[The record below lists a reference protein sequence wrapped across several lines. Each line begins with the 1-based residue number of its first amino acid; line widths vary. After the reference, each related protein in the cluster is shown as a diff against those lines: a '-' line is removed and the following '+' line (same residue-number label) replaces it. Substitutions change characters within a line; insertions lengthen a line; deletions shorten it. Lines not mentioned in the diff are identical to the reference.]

1 MTSLSFRK
9 IKTIA
14 YRPGSSQ
21 LAKNMRA
28 IKLSANESALGVSPK
43 VRKIINNNKLNLSKY
58 PDGKSTDLR
67 KKISLKFKCN
77 KDKIICGSGSDEV
90 IQLIC
95 QLFLKPKDEVVVPQY
110 SFLMYRI
117 YANIVG
123 AKVLF
128 AKEKN
133 YKISINEIIKK
144 ITKKTK
150 IVFLANPNNPT
161 GTYIYKKD
169 LILLRKKL
177 RKNIL
182 LVIDDAYDEYMLD
195 KNYSSGLDIF
205 KNKKNVFILRTFS
218 KIYGLASLRIGWG
231 YGDKKIINALNIIKP
246 PFNVNKF
253 AQLCAMEALSDS
265 KFISKSVKHNY
276 FWAKKIK
283 KEVERFNINT
293 NSVSANFLL
302 LNFNKCK
309 LTAAEVNRK
318 LQKNGLILRET
329 KIYGIKNS
337 LRITI
342 GNSKENKIFI
352 KKLKTIFK
360 NV

>member
-1 MTSLSFRK
+1 M
-9 IKTIA
+9 
-14 YRPGSSQ
+14 
-21 LAKNMRA
+21 
-28 IKLSANESALGVSPK
+28 
-43 VRKIINNNKLNLSKY
+43 
-58 PDGKSTDLR
+58 
-67 KKISLKFKCN
+67 
-77 KDKIICGSGSDEV
+77 
-90 IQLIC
+90 
-95 QLFLKPKDEVVVPQY
+95 
-110 SFLMYRI
+110 
-117 YANIVG
+117 
-123 AKVLF
+123 
-128 AKEKN
+128 
-133 YKISINEIIKK
+133 
-144 ITKKTK
+144 
-150 IVFLANPNNPT
+150 
-161 GTYIYKKD
+161 
-169 LILLRKKL
+169 
-177 RKNIL
+177 
-182 LVIDDAYDEYMLD
+182 
-195 KNYSSGLDIF
+195 
-205 KNKKNVFILRTFS
+205 
-218 KIYGLASLRIGWG
+218 RIGWG

-253 AQLCAMEALSDS
+253 AQLCAMKALSDS

-276 FWAKKIK
+276 FWVKKVK

>member
-1 MTSLSFRK
+1 M
-9 IKTIA
+9 
-14 YRPGSSQ
+14 
-21 LAKNMRA
+21 
-28 IKLSANESALGVSPK
+28 
-43 VRKIINNNKLNLSKY
+43 
-58 PDGKSTDLR
+58 
-67 KKISLKFKCN
+67 
-77 KDKIICGSGSDEV
+77 
-90 IQLIC
+90 
-95 QLFLKPKDEVVVPQY
+95 
-110 SFLMYRI
+110 
-117 YANIVG
+117 
-123 AKVLF
+123 
-128 AKEKN
+128 
-133 YKISINEIIKK
+133 
-144 ITKKTK
+144 
-150 IVFLANPNNPT
+150 ANPNNPT

-342 GNSKENKIFI
+342 GNSKENKKGIQLCNAQYLSEMRLWCSEYTKNI
-352 KKLKTIFK
+352 TSKINNEKVQNSKKKSFWALKLLKADKQKRPLKGSGQIW
-360 NV
+360 VVPSS

>member
-1 MTSLSFRK
+1 MTSLNFRK
-9 IKTIA
+9 IKTLA
-14 YRPGSSQ
+14 YRPGKSQ
-21 LAKNMRA
+21 LSKSMKA

-43 VRKIINNNKLNLSKY
+43 VKKIINNNKLNISKY
-58 PDGKSTDLR
+58 PDGKSTDL
-67 KKISLKFKCN
+67 KKKLSLKFKCD

-95 QLFLKPKDEVVVPQY
+95 QLFLKSNDEVVVPQY

-123 AKVLF
+123 AKVLY

-133 YKISINEIIKK
+133 YKISINEILKK

-161 GTYIYKKD
+161 GTYIFKKD

-195 KNYSSGLDIF
+195 KRYSSGLDIF

-231 YGDKKIINALNIIKP
+231 YGDKKIINALNVIKP

-253 AQLCAMEALSDS
+253 AQLCAIEALKDN
-265 KFISKSVKHNY
+265 KFISKSINHIY

-283 KEVERFNINT
+283 KELEIFNIST
-293 NSVSANFLL
+293 NNVSANFLL
-302 LNFNKCK
+302 LNFNNCK
-309 LTAAEVNRK
+309 LTAGKVDRK
-318 LQKNGLILRET
+318 LQKNGLILRDT

-337 LRITI
+337 LRLTI
-342 GNSKENKIFI
+342 GNSEENNFFI
-352 KKLKTIFK
+352 KKLKTIFR